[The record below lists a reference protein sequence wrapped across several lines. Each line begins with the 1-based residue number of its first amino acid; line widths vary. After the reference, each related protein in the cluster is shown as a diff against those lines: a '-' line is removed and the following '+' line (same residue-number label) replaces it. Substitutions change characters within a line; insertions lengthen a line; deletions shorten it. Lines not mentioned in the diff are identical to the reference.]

1 LTSLSSLF
9 GVNQGEKATQES
21 IYNFS
26 QQLTKTLAIKNRFYF
41 EHLAIGRNDSD
52 QDILNKKVNY
62 ILADKPYLIRHRLK
76 VKDILEKA
84 TELGFASNGVIDAH
98 RYFTD
103 VNYRNNVANY
113 YNLIKESI
121 NIFDVLNK
129 LPHFYT
135 MYDAFVSGEQYLLDN
150 VNKYQVIQTTI
161 PHVLS
166 YDMDNLNE
174 DSIKIDS
181 AAINKEVR
189 ILNSKNMPFKFSDNL
204 LSKIN
209 DWYDDVVILE
219 FLKNQQIKLDVNQLM
234 DYLGVSKI
242 NLMRDS
248 KNAVESDTYQKGS
261 DLGPNAIIDLS
272 TEYGLAQFKYVMEQ
286 NIIPYLKLKNPDNG
300 FLKEYIF
307 GKYKN
312 YNLRNQIS

>member
-1 LTSLSSLF
+1 
-9 GVNQGEKATQES
+9 
-21 IYNFS
+21 
-26 QQLTKTLAIKNRFYF
+26 
-41 EHLAIGRNDSD
+41 
-52 QDILNKKVNY
+52 
-62 ILADKPYLIRHRLK
+62 
-76 VKDILEKA
+76 
-84 TELGFASNGVIDAH
+84 
-98 RYFTD
+98 
-103 VNYRNNVANY
+103 
-113 YNLIKESI
+113 
-121 NIFDVLNK
+121 
-129 LPHFYT
+129 
-135 MYDAFVSGEQYLLDN
+135 MYDAFVSGERYLLDN

-209 DWYDDVVILE
+209 DWYDDVVIFE
-219 FLKNQQIKLDVNQLM
+219 FLKDQHIKLDVNQLM
-234 DYLGVSKI
+234 DYLGISKI

-248 KNAVESDTYQKGS
+248 KNAVEADTYRKGS

-300 FLKEYIF
+300 FLKEYVF
-307 GKYKN
+307 GKYRN
-312 YNLRNQIS
+312 YNLRNQVS

>member
-41 EHLAIGRNDSD
+41 EHLTIGRNDSD
-52 QDILNKKVNY
+52 QNILNKKINY
-62 ILADKPYLIRHRLK
+62 ILADKPYLVKHELK

-84 TELGFASNGVIDAH
+84 TELGFASNGIIDAH

-103 VNYRNNVANY
+103 VDYRNHVTNY

-135 MYDAFVSGEQYLLDN
+135 MYDAFVSGERYLLDN

-209 DWYDDVVILE
+209 D
-219 FLKNQQIKLDVNQLM
+219 
-234 DYLGVSKI
+234 
-242 NLMRDS
+242 
-248 KNAVESDTYQKGS
+248 
-261 DLGPNAIIDLS
+261 
-272 TEYGLAQFKYVMEQ
+272 
-286 NIIPYLKLKNPDNG
+286 
-300 FLKEYIF
+300 
-307 GKYKN
+307 
-312 YNLRNQIS
+312 